1 MASKVKPLKIN
12 DDDEDVPIPREFSQ
26 TDYADLKGVSFEGS
40 DNSLLDLSAG
50 DYLQFKDARFTSSIP
65 FKNIVQMNSSVYNS
79 ETSAT
84 TFTTAGK
91 FIYLGTSAF
100 GVAFTKLRIISLMS
114 NSSTEGEVRL
124 YDVTNNL
131 QIGIITVTSTTS
143 SILTAPSISNVPS
156 SEAIF
161 EIQFKRTVGSG
172 TKKILLH
179 AIQLGW
185 D

>member
-143 SILTAPSISNVPS
+143 SISVSYTHLTLPTNREV
-156 SEAIF
+156 
-161 EIQFKRTVGSG
+161 
-172 TKKILLH
+172 
-179 AIQLGW
+179 
-185 D
+185 